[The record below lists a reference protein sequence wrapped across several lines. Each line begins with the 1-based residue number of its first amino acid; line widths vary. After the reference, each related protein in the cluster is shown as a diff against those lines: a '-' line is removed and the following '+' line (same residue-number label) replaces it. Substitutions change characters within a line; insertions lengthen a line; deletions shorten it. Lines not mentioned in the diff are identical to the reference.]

1 MKRFTTP
8 FLIAF
13 GLTAISAF
21 AHESK
26 EALPGQRL
34 VELEPGVIR
43 WTSEAERNAL
53 SKAAHDEGRCG
64 GYIDIT
70 DHPRPYAL
78 RSLSLID
85 YTSLGMNQRTEVERL
100 LTQVDASRLQSL
112 VQTLSTS
119 YKNRYYQS
127 QTGVA
132 SAEWIAN
139 QYRAIAAGRSD
150 IRIEKVT
157 HRFAQPSVLVT
168 WEGNGPQKNEI
179 VLVGGHIDSI
189 NQSAFFNP
197 NSAVAPGADDNAS
210 GTATVLETFRILV
223 EGGFR
228 PNRTL
233 VFAGYAGEEK
243 GLLGSQD
250 IAESFRTQK
259 KKVVGVVQFDMTAYP
274 GPNPA
279 ITFMT
284 DYTDAGFTDYLTR
297 IVDTYAQIPWSKD
310 RCGYGCSDHASW
322 NRAGYPAAMP
332 FETTMRGM
340 NPNIHTPRDTL
351 DRLDF
356 GHGAQY
362 VRLGVAYMVE
372 LSAVTTPLAL

>member
-1 MKRFTTP
+1 MKLFSTSL
-8 FLIAF
+8 LITF
-13 GLTAISAF
+13 GLTAASAF
-21 AHESK
+21 AHQSAD
-26 EALPGQRL
+26 ALPGRRL
-34 VELEPGVIR
+34 VELSPGEIR
-43 WTSEAERNAL
+43 WTTEAERNAL
-53 SKAAHDEGRCG
+53 SEAAHAEGRCG

-70 DHPRPYAL
+70 DHPRTYAL
-78 RSLSLID
+78 RSLSVID
-85 YTSLGMNQRTEVERL
+85 YTSLAMNQRTEVERL
-100 LTQVDASRLQSL
+100 LTQVDSTRLQSL
-112 VQTLSTS
+112 VQTLST
-119 YKNRYYQS
+119 YRNRYYES
-127 QTGVA
+127 ATGVA

-139 QYRAIAAGRSD
+139 QYRTIAAGRSD
-150 IRIEKVT
+150 IRVEKIA

-168 WEGNGPQKNEI
+168 WTGNGPQSNEI

-197 NSAVAPGADDNAS
+197 NNAIAPGADDNAS

-259 KKVVGVVQFDMTAYP
+259 KKVVGVVQFDMTSFP
-274 GPNPA
+274 GSDPA

-297 IVDTYAQIPWSKD
+297 VVDTYAQIPWKKD

-356 GHGAQY
+356 GHGSQY